1 MYRAA
6 SVIAAII
13 RGKMARKRDVAEAE
27 RAARVTRAAQGMDDS
42 AVAFKNHFMK

>member
-13 RGKMARKRDVAEAE
+13 RGKMARKRDLAEAE
-27 RAARVTRAAQGMDDS
+27 RAARATRATQGMDDS
-42 AVAFKNHFMK
+42 AMAFKNHFMK